1 MSLFEGLS
9 KVISETSATAV
20 SKTKEFAKIAQLN
33 GAISEEEKTIHAA
46 HAEIG
51 RRYVENLAA
60 ERRDLFG
67 DQIDLIAQ
75 AQGRIEALRRELDE
89 VKGLGKCPYCGAA
102 VEAGKA
108 FCGNCGA
115 KLTQPTAAENLPQPI
130 EE

>member
-20 SKTKEFAKIAQLN
+20 SKTKELARIAQLN
-33 GAISEEEKTIHAA
+33 GAISEEEKAIHAA

-75 AQGRIEALRRELDE
+75 AQGRIEALRRERDE

-115 KLTQPTAAENLPQPI
+115 KLTQPAAAENLPRPI

>member
-20 SKTKEFAKIAQLN
+20 SKTKELARIAQLN
-33 GAISEEEKTIHAA
+33 GAISDEEKIIAAA
-46 HAEIG
+46 HTEIG
-51 RRYVENLAA
+51 RRYMENLAG
-60 ERRDLFG
+60 ERPDLFG

-115 KLTQPTAAENLPQPI
+115 KLTQPAAAENLPRPI

>member
-20 SKTKEFAKIAQLN
+20 SKTKELARIAQLN
-33 GAISEEEKTIHAA
+33 GAISDEEKIITAA
-46 HAEIG
+46 HTEIG
-51 RRYVENLAA
+51 RRYMENLAG
-60 ERRDLFG
+60 ERPDLFG

-115 KLTQPTAAENLPQPI
+115 KLTQPAAAENLPRPI

>member
-1 MSLFEGLS
+1 MPASG
-9 KVISETSATAV
+9 
-20 SKTKEFAKIAQLN
+20 
-33 GAISEEEKTIHAA
+33 
-46 HAEIG
+46 
-51 RRYVENLAA
+51 
-60 ERRDLFG
+60 RDLFG

-115 KLTQPTAAENLPQPI
+115 KLTQPAAAENLPRPI

>member
-33 GAISEEEKTIHAA
+33 SAISEEEKTVHAA

-67 DQIDLIAQ
+67 DQIDLIAE
-75 AQGRIEALRRELDE
+75 AQGRIEALCRELDE
-89 VKGLGKCPYCGAA
+89 VKGLGKCPHCGAA

-115 KLTQPTAAENLPQPI
+115 KLTPPAAAENLPRPI